1 MPFRIAPSILAADF
15 LHLEKD
21 VELVNSCGD
30 VIHLDVM
37 DGTLVPNISFGFSV
51 IDQLSKV
58 AKAPMDV
65 HLMVVHPERWFKKVA
80 DDGVQMCS
88 FHLEAAGR
96 KTSSFIKEIQSLGM
110 KAGVA
115 INPDVPVERLFPYI
129 GKADYFL
136 IMSVFAGFG
145 GQKFIYESI
154 DRVAA
159 LEEERLGRHHRDRRG
174 DQSQHRQGNQGR
186 GRGPGRGGKF
196 SIRLCRPGLRHQGAQ
211 GSLNIDLLNSLSS

>member
-1 MPFRIAPSILAADF
+1 MFQIAPSILAADF

-21 VELVNSCGD
+21 IQLVNRCGD

-51 IDQLSKV
+51 IDHI
-58 AKAPMDV
+58 AKIATAPMDV
-65 HLMVVHPERWFKKVA
+65 HLMVVHPERWFEKVA
-80 DDGVQMCS
+80 KDGVQMCS
-88 FHLEAAGR
+88 FHWEAAGR
-96 KTSSFIKEIQSLGM
+96 NTSRFVQKIQELGM

-115 INPDVPVERLFPYI
+115 INPDVPVQKLFPYI

-136 IMSVFAGFG
+136 VMSVFAGFG

-159 LEEERLGRHHRDRRG
+159 LRAEIERRG
-174 DQSQHRQGNQGR
+174 ASAIIEIDGGINVGNAQTVREAGVNLAVAGSSVFGAEDPAAAISALR
-186 GRGPGRGGKF
+186 G
-196 SIRLCRPGLRHQGAQ
+196 A
-211 GSLNIDLLNSLSS
+211 